1 MDDTLWS
8 GLAIF
13 VVSNYTIIVW
23 IIVDL
28 ILILSTRNIYQ
39 MSEVLNVELKKSLK
53 NGASLQK

>member
-53 NGASLQK
+53 NGSSLQK